1 MLLINETRQPTSF
14 SFSLQ
19 AGYSI
24 YENRDN
30 GHVMSKEEQ
39 KEWNVKKDPKLG
51 ETDAKLGETEK

>member
-1 MLLINETRQPTSF
+1 MRQDNQQAI
-14 SFSLQ
+14 FSLQ

-51 ETDAKLGETEK
+51 ETEK